1 MQQGRSRKSVLAV
14 VGMGL
19 ACVSLGIAYAG
30 PAERGPASA
39 RASASAHPSLH
50 RAPYKIDYELVDE
63 RLTRLAAE
71 PEMVGF
77 AVAIIENG
85 EVSFLK
91 GYGVTSAETNEPV
104 TVRTVFRWAS
114 LSKGVAGTLVG
125 MLADEGKL
133 SLADPVAE
141 YSSSLKLPGGAEKRV
156 TVADVLSH
164 RVGLYRNAFDNKLEA
179 GQDPRVLRSSLA
191 TLKAVCKPGECHGYQ
206 NIAFDAAS
214 EVVERVTGKPYEQVA
229 QERLFGPLGM
239 KNASITREGL
249 VNAPSWARPHVG
261 RRVVPVTEAYYR
273 VPAAGG
279 VNSSIFDLAQW
290 MKAQMG
296 LAPGVIGSD
305 VLNEIHRPR
314 VATDRRRGDFNRS
327 MTDSNYALGWRD
339 YNYHGHDLVG
349 HQGLVRG
356 YRSVILFDPN
366 AKAGVAILW
375 NSLTS
380 RPVGFQLEVLE
391 MLYGLPRN
399 DWLKLDGAAP
409 PSTRVLTTATAR

>member
-1 MQQGRSRKSVLAV
+1 MTRSRKSVLAA
-14 VGMGL
+14 VGVGL

-30 PAERGPASA
+30 PAAEQGASPSRNA
-39 RASASAHPSLH
+39 YRASPGLN
-50 RAPYKIDYELVDE
+50 RAPFKIDYRLVDQ
-63 RLTRLAAE
+63 RLTRLAQE

-77 AVAIIENG
+77 GVAIIENG

-91 GYGVTSAETNEPV
+91 GYGVASTETNEPV

-133 SLADPVAE
+133 SLADPVAR
-141 YSSSLKLPGGAEKRV
+141 YSSTLKLPGGAEQRV

-164 RVGLYRNAFDNKLEA
+164 RVGLYRNALDNKLEA
-179 GQDPRVLRSSLA
+179 GQDPRALRSSLA
-191 TLKAVCKPGECHGYQ
+191 SLKATCKPGECHGYQ
-206 NIAFDAAS
+206 NIAFDAAT
-214 EVVERVTGKPYEQVA
+214 EVVERITGKPYEQVA

-261 RRVVPVTEAYYR
+261 RKVVTVSESYYK

-296 LAPGVIGSD
+296 LAPN
-305 VLNEIHRPR
+305 VLESSVLREIHSPR
-314 VATDRRRGDFNRS
+314 VATDRRSGNFNRA
-327 MTDSNYALGWRD
+327 MADSNYALGWRD
-339 YNYHGHDLVG
+339 YNYNGHKLVG
-349 HQGLVRG
+349 HAGLVRG
-356 YRSVILFDPN
+356 YRSVILFDP
-366 AKAGVAILW
+366 ARKAGVAILW

-391 MLYGLPRN
+391 MLYGQPRG
-399 DWLKLDGAAP
+399 DWLKLDAAP
-409 PSTRVLTTATAR
+409 PSTRVMTSATAR